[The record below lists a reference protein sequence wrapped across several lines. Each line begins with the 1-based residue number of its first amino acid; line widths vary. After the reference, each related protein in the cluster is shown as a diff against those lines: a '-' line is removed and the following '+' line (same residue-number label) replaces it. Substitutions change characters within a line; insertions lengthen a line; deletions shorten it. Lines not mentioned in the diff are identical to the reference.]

1 MKRNFFKLLALIL
14 SVLMLC
20 VCFVSCDEDGATA
33 DGGES
38 QTGSAA
44 SDSQTN
50 ADGSAEGDGTG
61 GDGEENNGG
70 ENKPYVEKNE
80 YNVAVRSVYTP
91 MFDAFVRL
99 DYNKNGDHLGF
110 VFLDEETLTPLY
122 DTIDEYKTFV
132 YDGEGKLEL
141 VVLESIPMYITA
153 AEDGL
158 SASGSYTLRG
168 VNVNV
173 ELEYDAEGR
182 LIKDYYYTVWGT
194 EKVLYLGVEY
204 NTDGSIKKCV
214 YAGDSTSEYTRD
226 GSKVTIKEE
235 SIGYSYDSATGEGTE
250 KLITEYSYVTYAEG
264 GMITQYVDTDGDVFD
279 YTYDASGNC
288 VSCKEDGVLVAT
300 VSYDSQGRPI
310 KADHFLDN
318 ADYNAHTTFTY
329 NAEGDILTSQYK
341 KAYTSVSYQDTEDH
355 KVEFIY
361 HNGGALDK
369 IEYTYSRTDS
379 YPNEGRTKNS
389 KWYYKFNSKN
399 MLLEK
404 TYASDDWS
412 EGELEGNVEEKTVYS
427 EMYMP
432 IEETETV
439 TSDDGKLIREA
450 KIVRTLDAN
459 GDYAKSEETAAYYTD
474 GGVRVDYMT
483 KKETVIKEYTE
494 GKLTKTTTTVE
505 TFDASGKVTSSNTT
519 TEP

>member
-1 MKRNFFKLLALIL
+1 
-14 SVLMLC
+14 MLC
-20 VCFVSCDEDGATA
+20 VCFVSCDEDGAEA

-38 QTGSAA
+38 ETGSA
-44 SDSQTN
+44 SIDSQTN
-50 ADGSAEGDGTG
+50 TDGSAEGDGTG
-61 GDGEENNGG
+61 GDGEENNGE

-182 LIKDYYYTVWGT
+182 LIKDYCYTVWGT

-226 GSKVTIKEE
+226 GNKVTIKEE
-235 SIGYSYDSATGEGTE
+235 SIGYSYDSATGESTE
-250 KLITEYSYVTYAEG
+250 KLITEYSYVTYNDDG
-264 GMITQYVDTDGDVFD
+264 RITQYVDEDGKTFD
-279 YTYDASGNC
+279 YTLDASGNC
-288 VSCKEDGVLVAT
+288 VSCKENGVLVAT

-329 NAEGDILTSQYK
+329 NAEGDILTSHYEREYRDSRHK
-341 KAYTSVSYQDTEDH
+341 ETRSD
-355 KVEFIY
+355 KVEFVY
-361 HNGGALDK
+361 FNGGALDK
-369 IEYTYSRTDS
+369 IEYKCVRTLS
-379 YPNEGRTKNS
+379 YFEDGPQWKAEE
-389 KWYYKFNSKN
+389 YYKYNSKN

-439 TSDDGKLIREA
+439 TSDDGKLIRET

-459 GDYAKSEETAAYYTD
+459 GDYAKSEETVAYYTD
-474 GGVRVDYMT
+474 GSVRVDHMT
-483 KKETVIKEYTE
+483 KKETVVTEYTA

-505 TFDASGKVTSSNTT
+505 TFDASGNVTSTNTT